1 MRRPTVLI
9 FFAIALLACER
20 IQNSTNQ
27 KPSVAT
33 TTRENRQYTQE
44 TVKLDRPSPNVDLT
58 SYVLI
63 TNDPETDRGQA
74 QAIMRVRGSLPL
86 AVQTKDRVLFN
97 RILAKGFTFRAADEF
112 WNREEYIRNRVET
125 DETVGPAKYEN
136 LVLQFF
142 GNIAVSTY
150 RNAIKLRDA
159 TGKEGTLYMSWASV
173 YLKEGDEWKIGA
185 IHLVDKKSVR

>member
-1 MRRPTVLI
+1 MKRPMVLL
-9 FFAIALLACER
+9 FFAIALVGCER
-20 IQNSTNQ
+20 TQNSNNQ
-27 KPSVAT
+27 KPSIGPAT
-33 TTRENRQYTQE
+33 PGNRQYTQE

-63 TNDPETDRGQA
+63 TNDVETDRGHA
-74 QAIMRVRGSLPL
+74 EAIMRVRGSLPV
-86 AVQTKDRVLFN
+86 AVQTKDPVLFN

-136 LVLQFF
+136 MVLQFF

-150 RNAIKLRDA
+150 RNAIQLKDA
-159 TGKEGTLYMSWASV
+159 TGKEETLYMSWASV